1 MVAVVANKR
10 ALRMKMGLR
19 EYSRHRGV
27 SLAAVQKAILYERI
41 QRGTDG
47 KIDSEQADRAWEA
60 NTNPAY
66 QRTPSLRVS
75 QRVEN
80 LLREWHLA
88 DHEEQD
94 DFLIMMG
101 LRFAPRDEE

>member
-1 MVAVVANKR
+1 
-10 ALRMKMGLR
+10 MKMGLR

-27 SLAAVQKAILYERI
+27 SPAAVQKAILYGRI

-47 KIDSEQADRAWEA
+47 KIESEKADRAWEA

-66 QRTPSLRVS
+66 QRTPSPRSS

-80 LLREWHLA
+80 LLREWRLA
-88 DHEEQD
+88 NQEEQD

-101 LRFAPRDEE
+101 LRFAPREGGAG